1 MRVRVRVAEPDGS
14 NRTHKID
21 IDKVCLAETQL
32 LHRLH
37 LSTMMSWPHS
47 HTGMIENIVCV
58 AAFSSA
64 CVEAHRVERL
74 ALSHTHQLLIV
85 RVMARMM
92 GSTSCERRS
101 SRSV

>member
-1 MRVRVRVAEPDGS
+1 MCFHLGGATLGGVVHTTEMQSVDRSSVYGIGELQSCRVGASPGGWGLVSIMRVRVRVAEPDGS

-47 HTGMIENIVCV
+47 
-58 AAFSSA
+58 
-64 CVEAHRVERL
+64 
-74 ALSHTHQLLIV
+74 
-85 RVMARMM
+85 
-92 GSTSCERRS
+92 
-101 SRSV
+101 